1 MILLV
6 THLFVTTTFLASPTI
21 NYYNSHHLCN
31 DNPEGDILVHLLAGH
46 VQLHVQSHD
55 LLLHEPE
62 VFADFKYMMNIQ
74 YSGRRLVDQVN
85 GDWYILSGHKTK
97 LYLKLVSG

>member
-1 MILLV
+1 M
-6 THLFVTTTFLASPTI
+6 
-21 NYYNSHHLCN
+21 
-31 DNPEGDILVHLLAGH
+31 HLLAGH

-62 VFADFKYMMNIQ
+62 VFADFRYMMNIQ

-85 GDWYILSGHKTK
+85 GDWYVQNQTIFKAGLWIKHCPAGLERASGRR
-97 LYLKLVSG
+97 